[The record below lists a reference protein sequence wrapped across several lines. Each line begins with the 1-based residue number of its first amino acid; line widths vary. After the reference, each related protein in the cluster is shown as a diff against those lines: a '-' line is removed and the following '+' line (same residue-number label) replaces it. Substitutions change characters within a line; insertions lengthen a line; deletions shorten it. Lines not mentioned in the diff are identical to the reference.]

1 MDEHLVLTQQKL
13 IIGGEL
19 SDLLQ
24 VGLCLIQP
32 KLISLRV
39 KLGANVVSQLL
50 ELAQAKLFLLP
61 IQLQKG
67 MLVLKIRTGLA
78 IFTQIESEA

>member
-1 MDEHLVLTQQKL
+1 MFLQSLNSIPLLSNGILVLFILMDEHLVLTQQKL

-61 IQLQKG
+61 IQL
-67 MLVLKIRTGLA
+67 
-78 IFTQIESEA
+78 

>member
-39 KLGANVVSQLL
+39 KLSANVVSQLL

>member
-1 MDEHLVLTQQKL
+1 MVLTQQKL

>member
-39 KLGANVVSQLL
+39 KLSANVFSQLL

>member
-50 ELAQAKLFLLP
+50 ELAKAKLFLLP

>member
-61 IQLQKG
+61 IQL
-67 MLVLKIRTGLA
+67 
-78 IFTQIESEA
+78 